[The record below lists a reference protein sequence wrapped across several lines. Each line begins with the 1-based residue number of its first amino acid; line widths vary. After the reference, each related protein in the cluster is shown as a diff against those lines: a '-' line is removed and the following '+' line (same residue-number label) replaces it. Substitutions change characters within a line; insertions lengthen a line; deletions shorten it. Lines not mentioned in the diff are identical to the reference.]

1 GKFIKSGEIRYLPKT
16 KKYQLTGTTT
26 DGKSKLTFDGTL
38 KDEKL
43 SFERTDPKTKETQQI
58 LMNTAA
64 EGVRFIYQVKRQ
76 TGPLWKLEY
85 MVAATK
91 LGKSLGK
98 KEKGPECIVSGGRG
112 TMTVSYGSET
122 FYVCCTGCRD
132 EFNANPK
139 KYIEE
144 WKKKKK

>member
-1 GKFIKSGEIRYLPKT
+1 IRYLPKT
-16 KKYQLTGTTT
+16 KKFQLTGTPA
-26 DGKSKLTFDGTL
+26 DGKSKLIFDGTL

-43 SFERTDPKTKETQQI
+43 TFERTDPKTKEVQQI

-64 EGVRFIYQVKRQ
+64 EGVRFVYQVKRK
-76 TGPLWKLEY
+76 TGTLWKLEY

-91 LGKSLGK
+91 VGESLGK

-112 TMTVSYGSET
+112 TMTVSHKGET
-122 FYVCCTGCRD
+122 YYVCCSGCRD
-132 EFNANPK
+132 EFNANPT

-144 WKKKKK
+144 WKKKNKK